1 MYRIDEAVRHN
12 LKALRLERGLTQQ
25 AIADLAGVSKQT
37 VSNIELGRGAN
48 SRTLERLAE
57 SLAISPLEF
66 FKEPEKGAEIE
77 YKRVSPKAAKLN
89 REQYTAMLEKTVDF
103 IVKDAGEKLYFD
115 SIMPA
120 VKEMFAQNRD
130 RLLDRLNAEIS
141 NANFL
146 VLVTFE
152 DALLE
157 QLKKSIVPNE
167 NVEDDDIDELVE
179 D

>member
-48 SRTLERLAE
+48 SRTLERIAE
-57 SLAISPLEF
+57 RLEVSPLTF
-66 FKEPEKGAEIE
+66 FREPEKGVDIGF
-77 YKRVSPKAAKLN
+77 KRVSAKAAKFN
-89 REQYTAMLEKTVDF
+89 TAKYATMLGQAVDC
-103 IVKDAGEKLYFD
+103 IIRDVEERLYFV
-115 SIMPA
+115 SIVPA

-146 VLVTFE
+146 VLATFE
-152 DALLE
+152 NALLE